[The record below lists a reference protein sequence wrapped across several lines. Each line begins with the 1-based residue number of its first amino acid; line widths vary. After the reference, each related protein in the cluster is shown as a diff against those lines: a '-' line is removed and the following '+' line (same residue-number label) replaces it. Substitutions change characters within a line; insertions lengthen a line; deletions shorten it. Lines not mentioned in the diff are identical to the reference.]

1 MTTKQ
6 TNLRIPRI
14 LIAAD
19 RSSAGKTTIAVG
31 LMSVFSKLGYVVQP
45 FKVGLDYI
53 DPSYHSAVTER
64 FSRNLDGF
72 LMNRHAIMEIF
83 SHAIR
88 GADIGIIEGVR
99 GLYEGLESLSDV
111 GSTAQIAKMLRS
123 PVILVIDARS
133 ITRSTA
139 ALVKGYRSFDRRV
152 DIRGVILNNIGSPT
166 HATKAKEAIEHY
178 NGIEVVGQIPRTD
191 SMHLAMRHLGL
202 VPASE
207 GLKRDST
214 FRKQLENIEAIVQS
228 CVDVDK
234 VLQIAKSAEQLP
246 QVTPKAFV
254 SSRKRQAA
262 NNRRV
267 RIGVAYDEAFNF
279 YYRDL
284 FDLFSLK
291 GTDIVFFSPLHDSEV
306 PDVDGIYIGGG
317 YPELF
322 GDELERNRSMRDSI
336 ASRAHAGV
344 PTFAEC
350 GGLMYLTEA
359 LTYGGR
365 TSKMAG
371 VIPANTNMVNKRV
384 IGYVAGTTIRD
395 TVIGCKGTRFRGH
408 EFHYSELTDLSINVK
423 FAFDLQKGRGISDGC
438 DGVQV
443 GQTLASYAHVHPL
456 SYPNL
461 AANFT
466 ESCAK
471 FKDRITHSTRSP

>member
-1 MTTKQ
+1 MEQ
-6 TNLRIPRI
+6 TDSNVPRI

-19 RSSAGKTTIAVG
+19 RSSAGKTTIATG
-31 LMSVFSKLGYVVQP
+31 LMSVLSKEGHVVQP

-53 DPSYHSAVTER
+53 DPSYHSEVTGR
-64 FSRNLDGF
+64 FSRNLDGY
-72 LMNRHAIMEIF
+72 LMNRHAITEVF
-83 SHAIR
+83 YHAMR

-111 GSTAQIAKMLRS
+111 GSTAQIAKMLNC
-123 PVILVIDARS
+123 PVILIIDARS

-139 ALVKGYRSFDRRV
+139 AIVKGYRSFDKRI
-152 DIRGVILNNIGSPT
+152 DIRGVILNKIGSLT
-166 HATKAKEAIEHY
+166 HAAKAKKAIEHY
-178 NGIEVVGQIPRTD
+178 TGIEVIGQIPRKD
-191 SMHLAMRHLGL
+191 SIRLTTRHLGL

-207 GLKRDST
+207 GLKRDVT
-214 FRKQLENIEAIVQS
+214 FRKQLENIENAIHNI
-228 CVDVDK
+228 DVDK
-234 VLQIAKSAEQLP
+234 LLQIAKSAGKLP
-246 QVTPKAFV
+246 RVEPKAFV
-254 SSRKRQAA
+254 SSNKEGVAHKK
-262 NNRRV
+262 RV
-267 RIGVAYDEAFNF
+267 RIGVACDEAFNF

-284 FDLFSLK
+284 FDLFSLNGIK
-291 GTDIVFFSPLHDSEV
+291 TISFSPLHDETI
-306 PDVDGIYIGGG
+306 PDVDGLYIGGG

-322 GDELERNRSMRDSI
+322 ADELERNRSMRDSI

-408 EFHYSELTDLSINVK
+408 EFHYSELTDLSKNVK

>member
-1 MTTKQ
+1 MEQ
-6 TNLRIPRI
+6 TDLREPRM

-31 LMSVFSKLGYVVQP
+31 LMSVFSKEGYVVQP

-53 DPSYHSAVTER
+53 DPSYHSEVTGR

-72 LMNRHAIMEIF
+72 LMNRHAIIEVF

-111 GSTAQIAKMLRS
+111 GSTAQIAKMLHT

-139 ALVKGYRSFDRRV
+139 ALVKGYHSFDRRI

-178 NGIEVVGQIPRTD
+178 TGIEVVGQVPRND

-207 GLKRDST
+207 GLKRDSA
-214 FRKQLENIEAIVQS
+214 FRKQLENIEDIVQS

-234 VLQIAKSAEQLP
+234 VLEIAKSAEQLP
-246 QVTPKAFV
+246 RVTPKAFV
-254 SSRKRQAA
+254 SSHKGHIAHKS
-262 NNRRV
+262 RV
-267 RIGVAYDEAFNF
+267 HIGVAYDEAFNF
-279 YYRDL
+279 YYHDL
-284 FDLFSLK
+284 FDLFSLN
-291 GTDIVFFSPLHDSEV
+291 GTDIVFFSPLHDKEV
-306 PDVDGIYIGGG
+306 PNVDGIYIGGG

-322 GDELERNRSMRDSI
+322 ADELERNHSMRDSI
-336 ASRAHAGV
+336 ASRAQSGV
-344 PTFAEC
+344 PIFAEC
-350 GGLMYLTEA
+350 GGLMYLTES

-371 VIPANTNMVNKRV
+371 VIPANTNMMNKRV

-395 TVIGCKGTRFRGH
+395 TVIGGKGTRFRGH
-408 EFHYSELTDLSINVK
+408 EFHYSELTDLSNKPK
-423 FAFDLQKGRGISDGC
+423 FAFQLQKGAGISDGY
-438 DGVQV
+438 DGIQV
-443 GQTLASYAHVHPL
+443 GQTLASYSHVHPL

-461 AANFT
+461 AANFA

-471 FKDRITHSTRSP
+471 LRDRTAHSTRSP